1 MELPLT
7 GEETVDE
14 LLEAFPRASRW
25 LGDRG
30 VICTQCGEVFWGS
43 LHDLAAYR
51 KIEGDDFT
59 KLLAELNEFLA
70 SSNAE

>member
-7 GEETVDE
+7 GEEPVDE
-14 LLEAFPRASRW
+14 LLDAFPRASRW

-43 LHDLAAYR
+43 LQDLANYR
-51 KIEGDDFT
+51 KIQGDDFT
-59 KLLAELNEFLA
+59 RLLAELNKFLA
-70 SSNAE
+70 NPDAA